1 MEEFLNQILF
11 TLNERGIT
19 TGEVIAVSS
28 IGILSILFYLFGIR
42 RTLTYY
48 ANKGNLDQ
56 ITGHQLKQLI
66 GSCLI
71 LIFLISAVDVLDFS
85 TDIYPNG
92 YFRIGWDS
100 VLRGLFIIQLARLIN
115 LFLVKGINRYYQ
127 QKIALEEEERYR
139 LEDITKQ
146 NSSKIASQSV
156 RIAVF
161 LLATFL
167 FFQNFQFNPT
177 VFTFHANSETP
188 FNLNLSKVITILII
202 LTLGRVFVWALTQL
216 ILLGYYQKNKINLG
230 TQFAVNQLISYFVY
244 VITILTALHYLQVN
258 MTVFW
263 GGLAALLVG
272 VGLGLQQTFNDLFS
286 GLLLLFERGIEVG
299 ETIEID
305 GIIGSLK
312 KIGLRTSIIE
322 SRDNITVIV
331 PNSKLVVNN
340 VINWSHYDDK
350 VRFKIT
356 IGVAYGTDTAL
367 VKQILLE
374 TAKVHPSIL
383 KRPAA
388 LVRFT
393 AFGNSSLDFELL
405 FFSKK
410 LEKIEDIKSDLRFE
424 IDRKFRAAGIE
435 IPFPQQDVWIR
446 KGGNEH

>member
-1 MEEFLNQILF
+1 MEEFLNQVLF
-11 TLNERGIT
+11 TLNGRAISAS
-19 TGEVIAVSS
+19 EVIAVVG
-28 IGILSILFYLFGIR
+28 IGMLSLLFYLFGVK
-42 RTLTYY
+42 RTLAYY
-48 ANKGNLDQ
+48 TNKGSLNKE
-56 ITGHQLKQLI
+56 ISHRLKLLI

-71 LIFLISAVDVLDFS
+71 LLFLISAVDVLDFS
-85 TDIYPNG
+85 KDIYPNR
-92 YFRIGWDS
+92 YFKIGWFS
-100 VLRGLFIIQLARLIN
+100 ILKGLLIIQLAKLIN

-127 QKIALEEEERYR
+127 QKIAIDEEKKFR

-146 NSSKIASQSV
+146 NSNRIASQSV
-156 RIAVF
+156 RVAVF
-161 LLATFL
+161 LLAAFL

-177 VFTFHANSETP
+177 VFTLHADTSTP
-188 FNLNLSKVITILII
+188 FDLNLSKIITILIVV
-202 LTLGRVFVWALTQL
+202 TLGRVFVWILTQL
-216 ILLGYYQKNKINLG
+216 ILLSYYRKNKINLG

-244 VITILTALHYLQVN
+244 VITALTALHYLQVN

-299 ETIEID
+299 EVLEID
-305 GIIGSLK
+305 GTIGSLK

-322 SRDNITVIV
+322 SRDNVTMIV

-356 IGVAYGTDTAL
+356 VGVAYGTDTTL
-367 VKQILLE
+367 VKQILLD
-374 TAKVHPSIL
+374 TASEHKAIL
-383 KRPAA
+383 KRPTA

-393 AFGNSSLDFELL
+393 DFGNSSLDFELL

-410 LEKIEDIKSDLRFE
+410 FEIIEDIKSDLRFE

-435 IPFPQQDVWIR
+435 IPFPQRDVWIR
-446 KGGNEH
+446 KSDN

>member
-28 IGILSILFYLFGIR
+28 IGMLSILFYLFGVT

-48 ANKGNLDQ
+48 TNKGNLDQ
-56 ITGHQLKQLI
+56 ITGYRLKQLI
-66 GSCLI
+66 GSCLV

-85 TDIYPNG
+85 KDIYPNG

-146 NSSKIASQSV
+146 NSNKVASQSV
-156 RIAVF
+156 RIAIF

-177 VFTFHANSETP
+177 VFTFHADTETP
-188 FNLNLSKVITILII
+188 FNLNLSKIITILIV

-216 ILLGYYQKNKINLG
+216 VLLGYYQKNKINLG

-244 VITILTALHYLQVN
+244 VLTILTALHYLQVN

-350 VRFKIT
+350 VRFKVT

-367 VKQILLE
+367 VKKILLE
-374 TAKVHPSIL
+374 TARAHSHIL

-393 AFGNSSLDFELL
+393 DFGNSSLDFELL

-410 LEKIEDIKSDLRFE
+410 LEFIEDTKSDLRFE
-424 IDRKFRAAGIE
+424 IDRKFREAGIE
-435 IPFPQQDVWIR
+435 IPFPQRDVWIR
-446 KGGNEH
+446 KGGES

>member
-28 IGILSILFYLFGIR
+28 IGMLSILFYLFGVT

-48 ANKGNLDQ
+48 TNKGNLDQ
-56 ITGHQLKQLI
+56 ITGYRLKQLI
-66 GSCLI
+66 GSCLV

-85 TDIYPNG
+85 KDIYPNG

-146 NSSKIASQSV
+146 NSNKVASQSV
-156 RIAVF
+156 RIAIF

-177 VFTFHANSETP
+177 VFTFHADTETP
-188 FNLNLSKVITILII
+188 FNLNLSKIITILIV

-216 ILLGYYQKNKINLG
+216 VLLGYYQKNKINLG

-244 VITILTALHYLQVN
+244 VLTILTALHYLQVN

-350 VRFKIT
+350 VRFKVT

-367 VKQILLE
+367 VKEILLE
-374 TAKVHPSIL
+374 TARAHSHIL

-393 AFGNSSLDFELL
+393 DFGNSSLDFELL

-410 LEKIEDIKSDLRFE
+410 LEFIEDTKSDLRFE
-424 IDRKFRAAGIE
+424 IDRKFREAGIE
-435 IPFPQQDVWIR
+435 IPFPQRDVWIR
-446 KGGNEH
+446 KGGES

>member
-1 MEEFLNQILF
+1 MEEFLDQVLF
-11 TLNERGIT
+11 SISGRGIT
-19 TGEVIAVSS
+19 TVEVIAVIS
-28 IGILSILFYLFGIR
+28 IGLLSFLFYLFGVKK
-42 RTLTYY
+42 TLTYY
-48 ANKGNLDQ
+48 TNKGSLDE
-56 ITGHQLKQLI
+56 TTNHRLKRLI
-66 GSCLI
+66 GSCLV
-71 LIFLISAVDVLDFS
+71 LFFLISTVDVLDFS
-85 TDIYPNG
+85 KDIYPNG
-92 YFRIGWDS
+92 YFKIGWIS
-100 VLRGLFIIQLARLIN
+100 ILRGLLIIQLAKLIN
-115 LFLVKGINRYYQ
+115 LFLVKSINRYYQ
-127 QKIALEEEERYR
+127 QKIAIDEAESYR

-146 NSSKIASQSV
+146 NSNRVASQSV
-156 RIAVF
+156 RFAIF
-161 LLATFL
+161 LFATFL

-177 VFTFHANSETP
+177 VFTFHADTDTP
-188 FNLNLSKVITILII
+188 FDLNLSKVITILIV

-263 GGLAALLVG
+263 GGFAALLVG
-272 VGLGLQQTFNDLFS
+272 IGLGLQETFNDLFS
-286 GLLLLFERGIEVG
+286 GLLLLCERGIEVG
-299 ETIEID
+299 EVVEID

-322 SRDNITVIV
+322 SRDNITIIV

-350 VRFKIT
+350 VRFKVT
-356 IGVAYGTDTAL
+356 VGVAYGTDTAL

-374 TAKVHPSIL
+374 TARAHSFIL

-393 AFGNSSLDFELL
+393 DFGNSSLDFELL

-410 LEKIEDIKSDLRFE
+410 FEIIEDVKSDLRFE
-424 IDRKFRAAGIE
+424 IDRKFRESGIE
-435 IPFPQQDVWIR
+435 IPFPQRDVWIR
-446 KGGNEH
+446 KGGDS